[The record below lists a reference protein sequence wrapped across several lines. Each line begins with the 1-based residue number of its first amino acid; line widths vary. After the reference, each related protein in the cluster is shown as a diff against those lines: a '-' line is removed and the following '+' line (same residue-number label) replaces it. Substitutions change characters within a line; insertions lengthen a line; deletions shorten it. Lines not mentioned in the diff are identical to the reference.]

1 MEEIWYK
8 NPSVLI
14 DLDKMTKFFPNEDM
28 TKAEK
33 LNSVVRF
40 SLYLSVLLFMSDNNF
55 NNFYILFVVLGFT
68 YFMYSNSKYGGE
80 ESSVDTTKY
89 TYTTLNN
96 PMKNILVNEMG
107 TDKPV
112 AYKGDDDKNEIKNNL
127 NNKLHRKV
135 EDICNNQHS
144 QRQWYTMPN
153 ETEGD
158 FARWLYDKPSCKSG
172 DKQTCVDDIEFRY
185 NFR

>member
-1 MEEIWYK
+1 MEQIWYK

-40 SLYLSVLLFMSDNNF
+40 SLYLSLLLFMNDNNF

-68 YFMYSNSKYGGE
+68 YFMYSNGKYGGE
-80 ESSVDTTKY
+80 ESDKDTNKY
-89 TYTTLNN
+89 TYTSITN
-96 PMKNILVNEMG
+96 PMKNVLVNEMG
-107 TDKPV
+107 TDKPY
-112 AYKGDDDKNEIKNNL
+112 AYTGTDDIKEVNKNL
-127 NNKLHRKV
+127 NYKLNQKP

-144 QRQWYTMPN
+144 QRQWYTTPN

-172 DKQTCVDDIEFRY
+172 DKQTCVDDIEYRY